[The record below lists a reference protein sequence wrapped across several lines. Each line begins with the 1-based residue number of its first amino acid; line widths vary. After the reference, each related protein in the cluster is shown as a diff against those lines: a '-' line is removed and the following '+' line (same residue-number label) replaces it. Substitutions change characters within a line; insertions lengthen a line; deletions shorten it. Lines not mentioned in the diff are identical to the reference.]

1 VARRYRRLVVSPEV
15 HAKLMELKE
24 RTGAWSVDEVIR
36 RLLSGAQQPPPR
48 GAGPRSEV
56 EAGARPAEPAAP
68 AAPPEPA
75 PAPQPP
81 RAPPSEVAAIR
92 ELAWSVAS
100 WSDVRD
106 VLSEELGFEV
116 PPDPSQLT
124 AEQAAKV
131 REALRALAAP
141 LPPVAEARVRWLLT
155 ALAKRLRASP
165 SEVADRFGLP
175 ESPQALRVYH
185 LRVLELALQRLRAGG
200 G

>member
-1 VARRYRRLVVSPEV
+1 MARRYRRLVVSPEV

-24 RTGAWSVDEVIR
+24 RTGAWSVDETIR
-36 RLLSGAQQPPPR
+36 RLLSGAQRPQPR
-48 GAGPRSEV
+48 GAGSGL
-56 EAGARPAEPAAP
+56 GARPVEPAAQP
-68 AAPPEPA
+68 VQPEPA

-92 ELAWSVAS
+92 ELAWRIAS

-141 LPPVAEARVRWLLT
+141 LPPAGEARVRWLLT

-175 ESPQALRVYH
+175 ESPRALRVYH
-185 LRVLELALQRLRAGG
+185 LRALELALRRLRAGG

>member
-24 RTGAWSVDEVIR
+24 RTGAWSVDDVVR

-48 GAGPRSEV
+48 GAGPRSET
-56 EAGARPAEPAAP
+56 EAGARPAEQPAP
-68 AAPPEPA
+68 AARSEPA
-75 PAPQPP
+75 PARQPP

-92 ELAWSVAS
+92 ELAWRIAS

-141 LPPVAEARVRWLLT
+141 LPPAGEARVRWLLT

-185 LRVLELALQRLRAGG
+185 LRALELALRRLRAGG

>member
-1 VARRYRRLVVSPEV
+1 
-15 HAKLMELKE
+15 MELKE
-24 RTGAWSVDEVIR
+24 GTGAWSVDEVIR
-36 RLLSGAQQPPPR
+36 RLLSGAQQPQPR
-48 GAGPRSEV
+48 GAGSGL
-56 EAGARPAEPAAP
+56 GARPVEPVAQP
-68 AAPPEPA
+68 AQPEPA

-92 ELAWSVAS
+92 ELAWRIAS

-124 AEQAAKV
+124 AEQVAKV

-141 LPPVAEARVRWLLT
+141 LPPAGEARVRWLLT

-175 ESPQALRVYH
+175 ESPRALRVYH
-185 LRVLELALQRLRAGG
+185 LRALELALRRLRAGG

>member
-36 RLLSGAQQPPPR
+36 RLLSGAQQQPPR
-48 GAGPRSEV
+48 GAGPEP
-56 EAGARPAEPAAP
+56 EGGAGAAPVEPA
-68 AAPPEPA
+68 PPVAQAEPA
-75 PAPQPP
+75 PA

-131 REALRALAAP
+131 KEALRALAAP
-141 LPPVAEARVRWLLT
+141 LTPAAEARVRWLLT

-165 SEVADRFGLP
+165 AEVADRFGLP

-185 LRVLELALQRLRAGG
+185 LRVLELALRRLRAGG

>member
-24 RTGAWSVDEVIR
+24 RAGAWSVDEVIR
-36 RLLSGAQQPPPR
+36 RLLSGAQQPPPL
-48 GAGPRSEV
+48 GAGPKPDGG
-56 EAGARPAEPAAP
+56 AGAAPVEPASPVAQAEPTP
-68 AAPPEPA
+68 A
-75 PAPQPP
+75 

-131 REALRALAAP
+131 REALKALAAP
-141 LPPVAEARVRWLLT
+141 LTPAAEARVRWLLT

-165 SEVADRFGLP
+165 AEVADRLGLP
-175 ESPQALRVYH
+175 ESPRALRVYH
-185 LRVLELALQRLRAGG
+185 LRVLELALRRLRAGG

>member
-24 RTGAWSVDEVIR
+24 GTGAWSVDEVIR

-48 GAGPRSEV
+48 GGGSGL
-56 EAGARPAEPAAP
+56 GARPVEPVAQP
-68 AAPPEPA
+68 AQPEPA

-92 ELAWSVAS
+92 ELAWRIAS

-124 AEQAAKV
+124 AEQVAKV

-141 LPPVAEARVRWLLT
+141 LPPAGEARVRWLLT

-175 ESPQALRVYH
+175 ESPRALRVYH
-185 LRVLELALQRLRAGG
+185 LRALELALRRLRAGG

>member
-1 VARRYRRLVVSPEV
+1 MARRYRRLVVSPEV

-24 RTGAWSVDEVIR
+24 GTGAWSVDEVIR
-36 RLLSGAQQPPPR
+36 RLLSGAQQPQPR
-48 GAGPRSEV
+48 GAGSGL
-56 EAGARPAEPAAP
+56 GARPVEPVAQP
-68 AAPPEPA
+68 AQPEPA

-92 ELAWSVAS
+92 ELAWRIAS

-141 LPPVAEARVRWLLT
+141 LPPAGEARVRWLLT

-175 ESPQALRVYH
+175 ESPRALRVYH
-185 LRVLELALQRLRAGG
+185 LRALELALRRLRAGG